1 MDSQAV
7 SSAAAEWVRCLD
19 EAMRS
24 GQPAAVAG
32 LLHPDAYWRDV
43 LALTWDLHTYY
54 GAEQIAAALGRALE
68 QARPCRLLLDRAMAP
83 RLVSRAGR
91 EVAEVVFT
99 FETDHGPGRGVA
111 SLDAAAPLGQVR
123 AWTVLTELDRLA
135 GFGDMSSA
143 ASSPSAPTARDF
155 GAPNWRDAR
164 LAEARYDD
172 RDPAVLVVGAGQ
184 AGLAIAARLRRM
196 GVDALIVDRQQ
207 RVGDNWR
214 TRYHSLVLHNEIWAN
229 HLPYMPFPP
238 TWPTYIPKD
247 MLADWLEAYAA
258 FMELNV
264 WTATEFVAGEWDD
277 TARKWTAR
285 LRDSEGQVRLL
296 HPRHIV
302 MASGVSS
309 IPCRPHIEGLAEFG
323 GEILH
328 ASDFRSGQPYAGAR
342 VTVIGTGTSG
352 HDIAQ
357 ELCSRG
363 ADVTMVQR
371 SPSTV
376 VSVGPDYAGKVYS
389 LYRQDRPTEA
399 SDLLNIAVPYPVLRQ
414 GYQLLTRELA
424 EQDAELLDS
433 LRRIGFQLDFGTD
446 NTGFQM
452 KYLRHGGGYYLNVG
466 CSQLLASG
474 QIKLL
479 QHRDIARFVADGAL
493 LADGRVHP
501 ADVAILA
508 TGYLGQQEVVRR
520 LFGETIATQ
529 VGPIWGYTDEGEL
542 RNMWRR
548 TAQPGLWFT
557 AGSLAQCRIFS
568 KYLAL
573 QILACESGL
582 LPLELPQ
589 GAFAGSIRPVD
600 LVDLWDG
607 RTRPEARA
615 TASGSPER
623 PLSSLQRHR

>member
-1 MDSQAV
+1 MDSQDV
-7 SSAAAEWVRCLD
+7 SSAAAGWVRCLD

-24 GQPAAVAG
+24 GQPAAVIQ

-54 GAEQIAAALGRALE
+54 GTAQIARALGRTLE
-68 QARPCRLLLDRAMAP
+68 QARPRLLALDHAMPP
-83 RLVSRAGR
+83 RLVSHAGR
-91 EVAEVVFT
+91 EVTEVVFS
-99 FETDHGPGRGVA
+99 FETEHGPGRGVA
-111 SLDAAAPLGQVR
+111 SLDAVAPAGQVR

-135 GFGDMSSA
+135 GSGEATDPAKA
-143 ASSPSAPTARDF
+143 APSAPTIRDF
-155 GAPNWRDAR
+155 GEPNWHDAR
-164 LAEARYDD
+164 ASEARYDD

-184 AGLAIAARLRRM
+184 AGLALAARLRHI
-196 GVDALIVDRQQ
+196 GVDTLVVDRQQ

-214 TRYHSLVLHNEIWAN
+214 SRYHSLILHNEIWAN
-229 HLPYMPFPP
+229 HLPYLPFPP

-277 TARKWTAR
+277 TRRTWTAR
-285 LRDSEGQVRLL
+285 LRGSDGQVRQL

-309 IPCRPHIEGLAEFG
+309 IPFRPQVEGLAEFA
-323 GEILH
+323 GETLH
-328 ASDFRSGQPYAGAR
+328 ASDFRSGELYAGAR

-376 VSVGPDYAGKVYS
+376 VSVGPDYAGRVYS
-389 LYRQDRPTEA
+389 LYRHDRPTEA
-399 SDLLNIAVPYPVLRQ
+399 SDLLNIAVPYPVLRR

-424 EQDAELLDS
+424 EQDAALLDS

-474 QIKLL
+474 WIKLL
-479 QHRDIARFVADGAL
+479 QHRDITRFVADGAL
-493 LADGRVHP
+493 LADGHVHP
-501 ADVAILA
+501 ADVVILA

-520 LFGETIATQ
+520 LFGEAIATRI
-529 VGPIWGYTDEGEL
+529 GPIWGYTDEGEL

-548 TAQPGLWFT
+548 TGQPGLWFT

-589 GAFAGSIRPVD
+589 DAFAGSIRPAD

-607 RTRPEARA
+607 QTRGQAAGPPLPEPQTVR
-615 TASGSPER
+615 
-623 PLSSLQRHR
+623 

>member
-1 MDSQAV
+1 MDSQDV

-24 GQPAAVAG
+24 GQPAAVTK

-43 LALTWDLHTYY
+43 LVLTWDLHTYY
-54 GAEQIAAALGRALE
+54 GTAQIALALGRTLQ
-68 QARPCRLLLDRAMAP
+68 QARPRLLRLDPAMPP
-83 RLVSRAGR
+83 RLVHRAGR
-91 EVAEVVFT
+91 EVAELVFT
-99 FETDHGPGRGVA
+99 FETEHGRGRGVA
-111 SLDAAAPLGQVR
+111 SLDNADSPAGQVR
-123 AWTVLTELDRLA
+123 ARTVLTELDRLA
-135 GFGDMSSA
+135 GFDEA
-143 ASSPSAPTARDF
+143 AHLARITTSAPAIREF
-155 GAPNWRDAR
+155 GKPNWRDAR
-164 LAEARYDD
+164 VAETRYDD
-172 RDPAVLVVGAGQ
+172 RDPAVLIVGAGQ
-184 AGLAIAARLRRM
+184 AGLALAARLRHL
-196 GVDALIVDRQQ
+196 GVDTLVVDQQQ

-214 TRYHSLVLHNEIWAN
+214 SRYDSLVLHNEIWAN
-229 HLPYMPFPP
+229 HLPYMPFPQ

-277 TARKWTAR
+277 TRRTWAAR
-285 LRDSEGQVRLL
+285 LRGSDGHDRQL
-296 HPRHIV
+296 HPRHMV

-309 IPCRPHIEGLAEFG
+309 IPSRPHIDGLAEFA

-328 ASDFRSGQPYAGAR
+328 ASDFRSGEPYASAR

-376 VSVGPDYAGKVYS
+376 VSVGPDYAGKVYT

-424 EQDAELLDS
+424 EQEAALLDS
-433 LRRIGFQLDFGTD
+433 LRRIGFQLDYGAD

-452 KYLRHGGGYYLNVG
+452 KYLRQGGGYYLNVG
-466 CSQLLASG
+466 CSQLLAAG
-474 QIKLL
+474 LIKLL
-479 QHRDIARFVADGAL
+479 QHRDITRFVADGAL
-493 LADGRVHP
+493 LADGHVHP
-501 ADVAILA
+501 ADVVILA
-508 TGYLGQQEVVRR
+508 TGYLGQQEVVRQ
-520 LFGETIATQ
+520 LFGDVIATR
-529 VGPIWGYTDEGEL
+529 VGPIWGYSDEGEL
-542 RNMWRR
+542 CNMWRR

-582 LPLELPQ
+582 LPLELPPD
-589 GAFAGSIRPVD
+589 ALAGSIRPAD

-607 RTRPEARA
+607 QTRDQAAGP
-615 TASGSPER
+615 
-623 PLSSLQRHR
+623 SLPVPQPVR

>member
-1 MDSQAV
+1 MDSQDART
-7 SSAAAEWVRCLD
+7 AAAEWVRCLD
-19 EAMRS
+19 EALRS
-24 GQPAAVAG
+24 GQSAQVIR

-54 GAEQIAAALGRALE
+54 GTEQIAWALGHTLE
-68 QARPCRLLLDRAMAP
+68 QARPRMLAIDPAIP
-83 RLVSRAGR
+83 SRLVSRAGR
-91 EVAEVVFT
+91 EVTEVVFS
-99 FETDHGPGRGVA
+99 FETERGPGRGVA
-111 SLDAAAPLGQVR
+111 SLDAAAPGAQVR
-123 AWTVLTELDRLA
+123 AWTVLTELDQLA
-135 GFGDMSSA
+135 AFGEA
-143 ASSPSAPTARDF
+143 AHPAEVTPSAPAIRDF
-155 GAPNWRDAR
+155 SEPNWRDAR
-164 LAEARYDD
+164 VAEARYDD
-172 RDPAVLVVGAGQ
+172 RDPAVLIVGAGQ
-184 AGLAIAARLRRM
+184 AGLALAARLRHQ
-196 GVDALIVDRQQ
+196 GVDTLVVDRQQ

-214 TRYHSLVLHNEIWAN
+214 SRYHSLVLHNEIWAN
-229 HLPYMPFPP
+229 HLPYLPFPQ

-247 MLADWLEAYAA
+247 MLADWLESYAT

-264 WTATEFVAGEWDD
+264 WTSTEFAAAEWDG
-277 TARKWTAR
+277 TQRAWTAR
-285 LRDSEGQVRLL
+285 LRDGDGHVRLL
-296 HPRHIV
+296 Y
-302 MASGVSS
+302 
-309 IPCRPHIEGLAEFG
+309 GLREFA

-328 ASDFRSGQPYAGAR
+328 ASDFSSGEPYAGAR

-376 VSVGPDYAGKVYS
+376 VSVGPDYAGKVYG
-389 LYRQDRPTEA
+389 LYRQGRPTEA
-399 SDLLNIAVPYPVLRQ
+399 SDLLNIAVPYPLLRQ

-424 EQDAELLDS
+424 EQDAALLDS
-433 LRRIGFQLDFGTD
+433 LRRIGFQLDFGPD

-474 QIKLL
+474 RVKLL
-479 QHRDIARFVADGAL
+479 QHRDITRFTAGGAL
-493 LADGRVHP
+493 LADGRLHP
-501 ADVAILA
+501 ADVVILA

-520 LFGETIATQ
+520 LFGDTVATQ

-582 LPLELPQ
+582 LPLEPPPDPLT
-589 GAFAGSIRPVD
+589 GSIRPAD
-600 LVDLWDG
+600 LADLWDG
-607 RTRPEARA
+607 HTRGRA
-615 TASGSPER
+615 AGA
-623 PLSSLQRHR
+623 PLPVPQPVR

>member
-1 MDSQAV
+1 MDSQDIRA
-7 SSAAAEWVRCLD
+7 AAAEWVRRLD
-19 EAMRS
+19 AAMRS
-24 GQPAAVAG
+24 GQPAGVTG

-54 GAEQIAAALGRALE
+54 GTAQITRLLE
-68 QARPCRLLLDRAMAP
+68 RTVRLARPRLLTIDDDLP
-83 RLVSRAGR
+83 PGLVSRAGK
-91 EVAEVVFT
+91 EVAEVVFS
-99 FETDHGPGRGVA
+99 FETDRGPCRGVA
-111 SLDAAAPLGQVR
+111 SLDAAAPGGKAR
-123 AWTVLTELDRLA
+123 AWTVLTELDRLTGLGESVLA
-135 GFGDMSSA
+135 DA
-143 ASSPSAPTARDF
+143 AAAPAPAIRDF
-155 GAPNWRDAR
+155 GEPNWRDAR
-164 LAEARYDD
+164 IAEARYAD
-172 RDPAVLVVGAGQ
+172 RDPAVLIVGAGQ
-184 AGLAIAARLRRM
+184 AGLALAARLRRQ
-196 GVDALIVDRQQ
+196 GVDTLVVDQEQ

-214 TRYHSLVLHNEIWAN
+214 SRYRSLVLHNEIWAN
-229 HLPYMPFPP
+229 HLPYLPFPE

-247 MLADWLEAYAA
+247 MIADWLEAYAT

-264 WTATEFVAGEWDD
+264 WTATEFVGGEWDSNRR
-277 TARKWTAR
+277 TWTAR
-285 LRDSEGQVRLL
+285 LRGSDGQVRLL
-296 HPRHIV
+296 RPRHVV

-309 IPCRPHIEGLAEFG
+309 IPSRPHIDGLADFA
-323 GEILH
+323 GEVLH
-328 ASDFRSGQPYAGAR
+328 ASDFRSGERYAGAQ

-376 VSVGPDYAGKVYS
+376 VSVGPEYAGKVYS
-389 LYRQDRPTEA
+389 LYRQGRPTEA
-399 SDLLNIAVPYPVLRQ
+399 SDLLNIAVPYPLLRQ
-414 GYQLLTRELA
+414 GYQLLTRDLA
-424 EQDAELLDS
+424 GQDAALLDS
-433 LRRIGFQLDFGTD
+433 LRGIGFQLDFGTD

-474 QIKLL
+474 RIKLL
-479 QHRDIARFVADGAL
+479 QHRDITRFAAGGAQ
-493 LADGRVHP
+493 LADGRLHP
-501 ADVAILA
+501 ADVVILA

-520 LFGETIATQ
+520 LFGGAIAAR
-529 VGPIWGYTDEGEL
+529 VGPIWGYTGEGEL

-582 LPLELPQ
+582 LPLEPSPD
-589 GAFAGSIRPVD
+589 APAGSIRPSD
-600 LVDLWDG
+600 LTDLWDG
-607 RTRPEARA
+607 QLIAPTPPVPQPTR
-615 TASGSPER
+615 
-623 PLSSLQRHR
+623 